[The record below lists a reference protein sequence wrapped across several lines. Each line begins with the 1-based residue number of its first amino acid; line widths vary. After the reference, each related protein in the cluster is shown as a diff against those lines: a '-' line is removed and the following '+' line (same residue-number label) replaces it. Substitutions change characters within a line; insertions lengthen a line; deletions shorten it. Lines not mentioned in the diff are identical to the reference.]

1 MQTVGKDRWME
12 SGGQQEQAGACED
25 RQIRVNSC
33 SSGAGGVGP
42 TAAGILRGGAQHT
55 GQELEKV
62 M

>member
-12 SGGQQEQAGACED
+12 SGEQAGARED

-33 SSGAGGVGP
+33 SSGAGGVGL
-42 TAAGILRGGAQHT
+42 TAAGMLRGGAQRT

-62 M
+62 K